1 MSSLIEHAPPPS
13 SGAGYERDTGPK
25 KRFVG
30 LAIAVLLHAL
40 LIYGFT
46 SGLGSKLVQK
56 VQQTVNVSII
66 PEAPP
71 PPPPPPPAVEI
82 DADSRPK
89 QPQPRAQTKAYV
101 PKAAVQTTPL
111 SPDTITGVTN
121 DVEEATPAVERAA
134 PVVPDAPPVQ
144 KTEPVKTMARL
155 MRGCRLPQYPKR
167 SEEKGE
173 EGTVVFRF
181 LVGTD
186 GRVQSAQLVR
196 SSGFERLDNAARDAF
211 MQCTFTPGTV
221 DGAPQSSWVKQPFT
235 WRLK

>member
-1 MSSLIEHAPPPS
+1 MSSLIEHAPPPDNP
-13 SGAGYERDTGPK
+13 GGYERETGPK
-25 KRFVG
+25 KRWVG
-30 LAIAVLLHAL
+30 LVIALLLHAA

-46 SGLGSKLVQK
+46 SGLGTKLVQK
-56 VQQTVNVSII
+56 VQKTVNVAII
-66 PEAPP
+66 PEIKAPP
-71 PPPPPPPAVEI
+71 PPPPEPVEI

-89 QPQPRAQTKAYV
+89 QPQARPQTKAYV
-101 PKAAVQTTPL
+101 PKAEVRTTPQTN
-111 SPDTITGVTN
+111 DTISGVT
-121 DVEEATPAVERAA
+121 DHAEEATPAVEKAA
-134 PVVPDAPPVQ
+134 PVVPDAAPVQ
-144 KTEPVKTMARL
+144 KAEPVKTVARL

-196 SSGFERLDNAARDAF
+196 SSGFERLDNAAKDAF
-211 MQCTFTPGTV
+211 MKCTFTPGTV
-221 DGAPQSSWVKQPFT
+221 DGVPQSSWVKQPFT